1 MVRSYLDLTIKFH
14 DYSSFF
20 AAFDVATYTNGC
32 LNYEPLSLKQTYL
45 LLSYLI
51 LSHDILPYLILL
63 YGGRWAQSSDIEITR
78 FSTLCLLTCF
88 VNLYDL

>member
-20 AAFDVATYTNGC
+20 AAFDVATYTNVC
-32 LNYEPLSLKQTYL
+32 LNYEPLALTQTYL

-51 LSHDILPYLILL
+51 LSYFMVVDGHNPVTSRLL
-63 YGGRWAQSSDIEITR
+63 GFLR
-78 FSTLCLLTCF
+78 FVC
-88 VNLYDL
+88 